1 MKLEPENGES
11 RVAPEPPSGGSESR
25 ARIERA
31 VKGLVEAREADD
43 FEAALAYFAPDV
55 VCYAP
60 STWGYSMFPTT
71 IHGRDALREV
81 QRLHAMQYEM
91 MPTRL
96 HRLLID
102 GDQAIAH
109 RTSGLRE
116 RGGGPVYT
124 FDCVTLVRFR
134 DGLIVEFQ
142 EFVDGA
148 GRDFINAYPR

>member
-1 MKLEPENGES
+1 M
-11 RVAPEPPSGGSESR
+11 
-25 ARIERA
+25 
-31 VKGLVEAREADD
+31 
-43 FEAALAYFAPDV
+43 F
-55 VCYAP
+55 P
-60 STWGYSMFPTT
+60 ST
-71 IHGRDALREV
+71 IRGREALREIL
-81 QRLHAMQYEM
+81 RWHNMQYEM

-124 FDCVTLVRFR
+124 FDCVTLARFR

-142 EFVDGA
+142 EFVDGS
-148 GRDFINAYPR
+148 GRDFINAFPR